1 MFPLVEIWS
10 NYLIK
15 EFPEKEQYENAKD
28 KVQEL

>member
-1 MFPLVEIWS
+1 MFHRVEIGS

-15 EFPEKEQYENAKD
+15 EFPDQKQYEDTKD